1 MKLLGL
7 PAFAFLCF
15 LHGIVVDG
23 QRHLKGSKPKDLPD
37 DVTTTIDW
45 PLYCRCFHLATTAST
60 DEVRQQAKQCFLDF
74 FQSEEQRRILRLHR
88 GRREEC
94 LTPANDGDSECKVVR
109 AHFLG
114 VTFRKDINE
123 FHESFPPGTAVGY
136 TVTLYSFWKN
146 HPDIQNVC
154 PPDAILQEVGI
165 ASMISDFSR
174 MSSQQLSQG
183 QK

>member
-94 LTPANDGDSECKVVR
+94 LTPANDGDSECKVCLEKIYKKDASDNAQIISPGLPSSMTNFRGGSV
-109 AHFLG
+109 HF
-114 VTFRKDINE
+114 I
-123 FHESFPPGTAVGY
+123 
-136 TVTLYSFWKN
+136 
-146 HPDIQNVC
+146 
-154 PPDAILQEVGI
+154 
-165 ASMISDFSR
+165 
-174 MSSQQLSQG
+174 
-183 QK
+183 